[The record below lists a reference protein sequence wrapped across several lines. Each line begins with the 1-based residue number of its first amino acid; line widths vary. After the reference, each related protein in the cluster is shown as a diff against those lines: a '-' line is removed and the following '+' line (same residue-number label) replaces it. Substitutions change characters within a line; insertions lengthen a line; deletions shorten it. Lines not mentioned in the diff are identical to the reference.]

1 MGELEPAGNR
11 DVAMTSTIIS
21 AEVLS
26 RPHIQRLLGRSA
38 MYEALALSLAWPMDE
53 TLARLDA
60 LLEDLAG
67 HEVVA
72 ALGAER
78 ELEALRAAR
87 ANVDAERLAP
97 VHFVLFEGSVLCSP
111 HETEY
116 IRDPFAKAAQLAD
129 IAGFYAAFGLQ
140 VSTVNQ
146 TTPDDICT
154 ELEFMALVTRRE
166 AYAAVQDW
174 DDRAS
179 VCRAASRT
187 FMDAHLGRWIGA
199 FTADLCEQAGT
210 AAATR
215 DDEATGTW
223 FHAVAELLR
232 VAVEADLLAQGVHPS
247 RLHARV
253 INDDTEAVPSC
264 PLAIVPE
271 PNLID
276 LDDEIIR

>member
-1 MGELEPAGNR
+1 
-11 DVAMTSTIIS
+11 MTSTTIS
-21 AEVLS
+21 AETLS
-26 RPHIQRLLGRSA
+26 RPHVQRLLGRSA
-38 MYEALALSLAWPMDE
+38 MYEALALSLAWPVDE

-67 HEVVA
+67 HEVVE

-78 ELEALRAAR
+78 ELEVLRAAR

-140 VSTVNQ
+140 VSTANQ

-271 PNLID
+271 ANLIN

>member
-1 MGELEPAGNR
+1 MT
-11 DVAMTSTIIS
+11 TSTTIS
-21 AEVLS
+21 ADALS
-26 RPHIQRLLGRSA
+26 RPQVQRLLGRSA
-38 MYEALALSLAWPMDE
+38 LYEALALSLAWPVDE

-60 LLEDLAG
+60 LLEDLQD
-67 HEVVA
+67 HEVLA
-72 ALGAER
+72 ALGTEAE
-78 ELEALRAAR
+78 LQALRAAR
-87 ANVDAERLAP
+87 QDVDPERLAP
-97 VHFVLFEGSVLCSP
+97 VHFVLFEGTVLCSP

-116 IRDPFAKAAQLAD
+116 IRDPFAKATQLAD

-166 AYAAVQDW
+166 AYALVQDW
-174 DDRAS
+174 DEQAS
-179 VCRAASRT
+179 VCRTAART
-187 FMDAHLGRWIGA
+187 FMDAHLGRWINA

-210 AAATR
+210 AAETR
-215 DDEATGTW
+215 DDPATGTW

-232 VAVEADLLAQGVHPS
+232 VAVGADLMAQGVHPS
-247 RLHARV
+247 QLHARV
-253 INDDTEAVPSC
+253 INDDTEGAPSC

-271 PNLID
+271 PNLIN